1 LQLRAGPHGLFLD
14 AIPHPYIQENT
25 MQLNPSEALNRLAA
39 AEGYDD
45 PLELLEDAIF
55 DSLVPAICLNAECGY
70 TQDLEPD
77 LTGGWCENCQAATMA
92 SALVLAN
99 LI

>member
-1 LQLRAGPHGLFLD
+1 
-14 AIPHPYIQENT
+14 
-25 MQLNPSEALNRLAA
+25 MQLTPTEALNRLAA

-45 PLELLEDAIF
+45 PLDLLEDAIF
-55 DSLVPAICLNAECGY
+55 DSLCPAICLNAECGY

-77 LTGGWCENCQAATMA
+77 QGAGWCENCQAPTMA
-92 SALVLAN
+92 SALILAN

>member
-1 LQLRAGPHGLFLD
+1 
-14 AIPHPYIQENT
+14 
-25 MQLNPSEALNRLAA
+25 MQLTHSEALDRLAA

-45 PLELLEDAIF
+45 PIDLLEDSIF
-55 DSLVPAICLNAECGY
+55 DSLVPAICLNAGCGY

-77 LTGGWCENCQAATMA
+77 QDAGWCENCQAATMA
-92 SALVLAN
+92 SALMLAN